1 MSKKGTSNFVIQRA
15 TAVILA
21 PLGLWFLFNL
31 VAVLGADSQ
40 TATAF
45 MKAPWNGILLGLFI
59 VAGAWHMRLGME
71 EIIVDYIH
79 SWLKDVLVFLN
90 WLTTTGLMAAS
101 IWAIYNISFAG

>member
-21 PLGLWFLFNL
+21 PVGLWFLFNL
-31 VAVLGADSQ
+31 ITVLGSDFH
-40 TATAF
+40 TANAF
-45 MKAPWNGILLGLFI
+45 VGDPLNGFFLAIFI

-90 WLTTTGLMAAS
+90 WLTTTALMAVS
-101 IWAIYNISFAG
+101 IWAIYNISFVG